1 MARRIAIVGA
11 GQSGLQLALGLVDAG
26 YEVTLVSNRTAEQL
40 ATGRVQSSQCMFGT
54 ALETERALGLDYWG
68 EACPPVEG
76 IALAVASADGDR
88 GKAIDW
94 AARLDRPAQ
103 SVDQRL
109 KLSGWL
115 REYERRGGRLQVQ
128 EAGVDDLERLT
139 SENEL
144 VVVATGRGELGGLF
158 PRDAERSPYT
168 TPQRALALTY
178 VRGMEPRPGFSAVC
192 FNLIPG
198 IGEYFV
204 FPALTANGPCEIMVF
219 EGVPGGPM
227 DRWDDVRTPVEHLAH
242 SLELLERF
250 LPWERARCAG
260 VELTD
265 ARGTLTG
272 RLVPTIRHPVAHLP
286 SGTPV
291 LAMADAVVLND
302 PITGQGSN
310 NAAKC
315 AEIYLE
321 RVLAHDDDAF
331 DERWMQQTFD
341 HYWLGYAQ
349 WVVSWTNALL
359 APPKPHVMTLLE
371 SAQEIPALA
380 SAIANGFDDARTF
393 YPWWFDADEASRLIE
408 AKRAQAARGLDV
420 RELRNAFGQFATG
433 VTVITARAGDG
444 RPVGVTANSFS
455 SLSLEPP
462 LVLWCLARDAS
473 SLSVFRESTHF
484 GVNVLSSGQH
494 HLSRLFA
501 TSGVD
506 KFAETEVRVG
516 PSAVPLLDGV
526 LAQFVCRNV
535 RQIDAG
541 DHVIVIGEVE
551 HFETFDGEPLVFHS
565 GSYRITTRHPELEQ
579 P

>member
-11 GQSGLQLALGLVDAG
+11 GQSGLQLALGLVEAG
-26 YEVTLVSNRTAEQL
+26 YDVTLVSNRTAEQL
-40 ATGRVQSSQCMFGT
+40 AGGRVQSSQCMFGT
-54 ALETERALGLDYWG
+54 ALETERALRLDYWS

-76 IALAVASADGDR
+76 IALAVASPDGGA

-115 REYERRGGRLQVQ
+115 REFERRDGRLLVQ
-128 EAGVDDLERLT
+128 EAGLDDLERLAAD
-139 SENEL
+139 NEL

-204 FPALTANGPCEIMVF
+204 FPALTTNGPCEIMVF

-227 DRWDDVRTPVEHLAH
+227 DCWDDVRTPAEHLSR

-250 LPWERARCAG
+250 LPWEHARCAG

-265 ARGTLTG
+265 ANGTLTG
-272 RLVPTIRHPVAHLP
+272 RLAPTIRQPVARLP
-286 SGTPV
+286 SGAAV
-291 LAMADAVVLND
+291 LAMADAAVLND

-321 RVLAHDDDAF
+321 RVLAHGDDAF
-331 DERWMQQTFD
+331 DGRWMQQTFD

-349 WVVSWTNALL
+349 WVVSWTNAVL

-371 SAQEIPALA
+371 SAQEIPSLA
-380 SAIANGFDDARTF
+380 SAIANGFDDPRTF

-408 AKRAQAARGLDV
+408 AKRAQAARGLDL
-420 RELRNAFGQFATG
+420 RELRNALGQFATG
-433 VTVITARAGDG
+433 VTVITTQAVDG

-462 LVLWCLARDAS
+462 LVLWCLARDAT
-473 SLSVFRESTHF
+473 SLPVFRDCTHF

-501 TSGVD
+501 TSGAD
-506 KFAETEVRVG
+506 KFGGTEVRDG
-516 PSAVPLLDGV
+516 PSGVPLVEGS
-526 LAQFVCRNV
+526 LAHFVCRNV

-565 GSYRITTRHPELEQ
+565 GSYRVTTRHPDVD
-579 P
+579 